1 MNSEI
6 LKTRSKKLAI
16 DTILFTRKLPKSP
29 EAKIIVNQ
37 IIRSS
42 TSTAANYRAVLRA
55 RSDAEFFSKLTIV
68 VEEAD
73 ETLFWYEVIEE
84 TGLNNSETLNILK
97 KEATELLY
105 IFSASRKSIKN
116 TIDNRKSKNH

>member
-6 LKTRSKKLAI
+6 LKARSKKLAI
-16 DTILFTRKLPKSP
+16 DTILFTRELPKSP
-29 EAKIIVNQ
+29 EARIIVNQ

-42 TSTAANYRAVLRA
+42 TSAAANYRAVLRA

-73 ETLFWYEVIEE
+73 ETLFWYEVIGE
-84 TGLNNSETLNILK
+84 TGLNDSETLSILK
-97 KEATELLY
+97 NEATELLY
-105 IFSASRKSIKN
+105 IFSASRKSMKN
-116 TIDNRKSKNH
+116 NLDNRKSKNQ

>member
-6 LKTRSKKLAI
+6 LKARSKKLAI
-16 DTILFTRKLPKSP
+16 DTILFTGKLPKSP
-29 EAKIIVNQ
+29 EIKIIVNQ
-37 IIRSS
+37 IKRSA
-42 TSTAANYRAVLRA
+42 TSSAANYRAVLRA
-55 RSDAEFFSKLTIV
+55 GSDAEFYSKLTIV

-73 ETLFWYEVIEE
+73 ETLFWYEVIDEA
-84 TGLNNSETLNILK
+84 GLYCSEKLNDLK

-116 TIDNRKSKNH
+116 NIENQKSKNQ